1 MRGKRQANEQGRPS
15 LPSVAIPPRRRL
27 HCVRLHRRPAIGIP
41 HHEPWG
47 CTESDSGTSQ
57 RFSRLVEMSAD
68 QVAELNERLSL
79 VRESVARIETRQ
91 SVILDLL
98 ERSQASLGEYH
109 GRLTNM
115 ERDAH
120 TIKTKLW
127 LVALVSGAVFS
138 TVWEL
143 IKRRINF

>member
-1 MRGKRQANEQGRPS
+1 
-15 LPSVAIPPRRRL
+15 
-27 HCVRLHRRPAIGIP
+27 
-41 HHEPWG
+41 
-47 CTESDSGTSQ
+47 
-57 RFSRLVEMSAD
+57 MSTD
-68 QVAELNERLSL
+68 QVAELSERLSE
-79 VRESVARIETRQ
+79 VRISIARIETRQ

-127 LVALVSGAVFS
+127 LVALVSGAVVS
-138 TVWEL
+138 TAWEL
-143 IKRRINF
+143 IKRRFSL

>member
-1 MRGKRQANEQGRPS
+1 
-15 LPSVAIPPRRRL
+15 
-27 HCVRLHRRPAIGIP
+27 
-41 HHEPWG
+41 
-47 CTESDSGTSQ
+47 
-57 RFSRLVEMSAD
+57 MSTD
-68 QVAELNERLSL
+68 QVAELNERLSE
-79 VRESVARIETRQ
+79 VRISVARIETRQ

-127 LVALVSGAVFS
+127 LLALVSGAVVS
-138 TVWEL
+138 TAWEL
-143 IKRRINF
+143 IKRRFSL

>member
-1 MRGKRQANEQGRPS
+1 
-15 LPSVAIPPRRRL
+15 
-27 HCVRLHRRPAIGIP
+27 
-41 HHEPWG
+41 
-47 CTESDSGTSQ
+47 
-57 RFSRLVEMSAD
+57 MSTD
-68 QVAELNERLSL
+68 QVAELAERLSL
-79 VRESVARIETRQ
+79 VRESIARIETRQ

-127 LVALVSGAVFS
+127 LLALVSGAVVS
-138 TVWEL
+138 TAWEL
-143 IKRRINF
+143 IKRRFSF

>member
-1 MRGKRQANEQGRPS
+1 
-15 LPSVAIPPRRRL
+15 
-27 HCVRLHRRPAIGIP
+27 
-41 HHEPWG
+41 
-47 CTESDSGTSQ
+47 
-57 RFSRLVEMSAD
+57 MSTD
-68 QVAELNERLSL
+68 QVAELSERLSE
-79 VRESVARIETRQ
+79 VRISVARIETRQ

-127 LVALVSGAVFS
+127 LLALVSGAVVS
-138 TVWEL
+138 TAWEL
-143 IKRRINF
+143 IKRRFSF

>member
-1 MRGKRQANEQGRPS
+1 
-15 LPSVAIPPRRRL
+15 
-27 HCVRLHRRPAIGIP
+27 
-41 HHEPWG
+41 
-47 CTESDSGTSQ
+47 
-57 RFSRLVEMSAD
+57 MSTD
-68 QVAELNERLSL
+68 QVAELSERLSE
-79 VRESVARIETRQ
+79 VRISIARIETRQ

-127 LVALVSGAVFS
+127 LLALVSGAVVS
-138 TVWEL
+138 TAWEL
-143 IKRRINF
+143 IKRRFSL